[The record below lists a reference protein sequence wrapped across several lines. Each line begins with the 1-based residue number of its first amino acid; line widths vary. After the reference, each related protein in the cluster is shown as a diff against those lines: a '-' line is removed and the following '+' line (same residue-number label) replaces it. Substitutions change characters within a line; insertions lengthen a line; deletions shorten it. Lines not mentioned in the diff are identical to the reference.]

1 MEKSRNV
8 RVRSFQ
14 FAIDVVAF
22 ARVFGSRDPVLRRLA
37 YQLVDAAGSVGANL
51 QEAAEGQSKRDL
63 IAKNC
68 IALKEA
74 RESRFWLLLIAAA
87 ETSLKDR
94 VRPLAGEA
102 GELVAMLVAV
112 VKTARSNPGRGKKM
126 TPN

>member
-1 MEKSRNV
+1 MQKSRNV

-22 ARVFGSRDPVLRRLA
+22 ARIVSSRDPVLRRLA

-51 QEAAEGQSKRDL
+51 QEAAEGQSKRDF
-63 IAKNC
+63 ITKNC

-74 RESRFWLLLIAAA
+74 SESRFWLLLIAAA
-87 ETSLKDR
+87 ERALEDR

-112 VKTARSNPGRGKKM
+112 VKTARSSPGRGRE
-126 TPN
+126 TGT